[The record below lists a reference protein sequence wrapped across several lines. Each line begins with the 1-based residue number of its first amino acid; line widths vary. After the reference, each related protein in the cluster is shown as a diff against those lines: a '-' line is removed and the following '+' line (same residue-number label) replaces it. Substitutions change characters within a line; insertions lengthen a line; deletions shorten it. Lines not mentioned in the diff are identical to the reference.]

1 MKRLFAAFLSLA
13 PFVFALAAG
22 AQTGDEQAIRAVLS
36 VGLANA
42 SDGFMKLRGEKLK
55 ENTFAAKS
63 PDPAHFRSCQ
73 ISYLQPPG
81 GYSYICFSTLR
92 SAPDLYKFA
101 NEMARV
107 VAPLIP
113 SGYSTKGVVDYGGGS
128 GILFQEWTMPGRPAI
143 TFMEYPGNNDKAEY
157 RLFVAGAPSPK

>member
-1 MKRLFAAFLSLA
+1 MKTLFAALLLLA
-13 PFVFALAAG
+13 PFFVVFAAG

-36 VGLANA
+36 VGLANS
-42 SDGFMKLRGEKLK
+42 SDGFLRLRGEKLK

-113 SGYSTKGVVDYGGGS
+113 SGYSTKGIVDYGGGS
-128 GILFQEWTMPGRPAI
+128 GIVYEEWTMAGRPTI
-143 TFMEYPGNNDKAEY
+143 TFMEYPQNNDRAEY